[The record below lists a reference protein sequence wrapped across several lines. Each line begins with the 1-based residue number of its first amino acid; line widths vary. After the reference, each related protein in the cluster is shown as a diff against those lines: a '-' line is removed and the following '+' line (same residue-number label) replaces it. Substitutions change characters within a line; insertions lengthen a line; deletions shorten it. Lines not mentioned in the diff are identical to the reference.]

1 MLLYNIYITGLL
13 IYFLKHI
20 YIIIYIIT
28 YREFNSD
35 LPSVPEFV
43 YSIPN
48 LKKLLVKKIIF
59 FFFILQYTLNIFIKK
74 NKNIIYYILVSST
87 TEK

>member
-1 MLLYNIYITGLL
+1 VLLYNIYITGLL

-48 LKKLLVKKIIF
+48 LKKLL
-59 FFFILQYTLNIFIKK
+59 
-74 NKNIIYYILVSST
+74 
-87 TEK
+87 